1 MDSVPGGARGG
12 QDPAGAGLADLGRF
26 RGRLYGSLSA
36 RADALFELTDAVL
49 CWDGPVTSLV
59 ELSLAPEHRRGHGA
73 LYDALG
79 AGRLEPARLRAAL
92 AHTPLPRDPDGRLV
106 LAVDVSNWPRVAAPT
121 SPQLLHCHT
130 EQPGSAVRL
139 RLPGWPYSFVAA
151 LEPGRTSWT
160 ALLDAIRL
168 GPDDDATAVTAA
180 QLREVVGRLIAA
192 GQWAAGDPQML
203 VVADAGYDVP
213 RLAWLLADL
222 PVILI
227 GRLASNRVLCRPAIG
242 RRAGVRRGPAP
253 RHGPPFA
260 LTRPATWGEPDY
272 VSLSRTERYGRLTVH
287 GWGRLHPRL
296 THRGGWLDHPGQLP
310 IIEGTLIRLSV
321 ERLPGRPAPRP
332 VWLWCSAPAATGAQ
346 IEAWWR
352 AFLRRFDLEHTF
364 RFCKQT
370 LGWTRPRLRAPQAAD
385 RWTWLILAA
394 HTQLRLARPAAED
407 LPRPWERRARGPRQL
422 SPARVRRGFR
432 NIRATTTLPASAPR
446 TPKPGPGRPAGVP
459 NRHPAPRYHVGK
471 TTKRARTLKA
481 RHQQTG

>member
-12 QDPAGAGLADLGRF
+12 QDPVGTSLADLGRF
-26 RGRLYGSLSA
+26 RGRLYGSLCA
-36 RADALFELTDAVL
+36 RADALFELTDALL

-59 ELSLAPEHRRGHGA
+59 ELSLAPEHRRGHGG
-73 LYDALG
+73 LYDALN
-79 AGRLEPARLRAAL
+79 AGRVEPARLRAAL
-92 AHTPLPRDPDGRLV
+92 ARTPLPRTADGRLV
-106 LAVDVSNWPRVAAPT
+106 LAVDVSSWLRVCAPT

-130 EQPGSAVRL
+130 ELPGSAVSL

-151 LEPGRTSWT
+151 LEPERTSWT
-160 ALLDAIRL
+160 ALLDAVRL

-180 QLREVVGRLIAA
+180 QLRGVIERLIAA
-192 GQWAAGDPQML
+192 GQWVAGDPEML

-227 GRLASNRVLCRPAIG
+227 GRLASNRVLFRPALG
-242 RRAGVRRGPAP
+242 RRAGVGKGPPP

-260 LTRPATWGEPDY
+260 LARPVTWGEPEY
-272 VSLSRTERYGRLTVH
+272 ISRTCTDRYGRLTVR

-310 IIEGTLIRLSV
+310 IVEGTLIRLAV

-332 VWLWCSAPAATGAQ
+332 VWLWCSVPAATGAQ

-352 AFLRRFDLEHTF
+352 AFVRRFDLEQTF

-385 RWTWLILAA
+385 RWTWLVLAA

-432 NIRATTTLPASAPR
+432 NLRATSLLPARAPR
-446 TPKPGPGRPAGVP
+446 TPTPGPGRAPGVP